1 MAPRPLA
8 VRERT
13 EAIVRSVAA
22 ARAEDIA
29 ILIEP
34 DLSAAADPDA
44 FDRIVS
50 NLIANALTYGEQPIT
65 VSAAVQDRHF
75 RLTVE
80 DRGPVYRRSSRRGS
94 STASRARTAPAPLA
108 PASGSRS
115 HRPTLGPTVV
125 CCSTRTRILMEQ
137 ASSSS
142 SRLSRRPPT
151 QAIPVGAP
159 ACIPLRAR
167 CVFRGWN
174 TGRAGRGGLDPL
186 EWTNASRPAGSRRG
200 AGRVA

>member
-13 EAIVRSVAA
+13 EAIVRGVAA

-80 DRGPVYRRSSRRGS
+80 DRGRGVPAEFAPRLFDRFTRADRSGAPGAGLGLSIAQAYARAHGGLLLYADADPHGASFQLVVPVVSP
-94 STASRARTAPAPLA
+94 TTDASD
-108 PASGSRS
+108 SGWGSRVHTAARS
-115 HRPTLGPTVV
+115 L
-125 CCSTRTRILMEQ
+125 
-137 ASSSS
+137 
-142 SRLSRRPPT
+142 RL
-151 QAIPVGAP
+151 
-159 ACIPLRAR
+159 
-167 CVFRGWN
+167 
-174 TGRAGRGGLDPL
+174 
-186 EWTNASRPAGSRRG
+186 
-200 AGRVA
+200 

>member
-1 MAPRPLA
+1 
-8 VRERT
+8 
-13 EAIVRSVAA
+13 VAA

-80 DRGPVYRRSSRRGS
+80 DRGRGVPAEFAPRLFDRFTRADRSGAPGAGLGLSLAQAYARAHGGLLLYADADPHGASFQLVVPVVSP
-94 STASRARTAPAPLA
+94 TTDASD
-108 PASGSRS
+108 SGW
-115 HRPTLGPTVV
+115 
-125 CCSTRTRILMEQ
+125 
-137 ASSSS
+137 
-142 SRLSRRPPT
+142 
-151 QAIPVGAP
+151 AP

>member
-1 MAPRPLA
+1 
-8 VRERT
+8 
-13 EAIVRSVAA
+13 VAA

-80 DRGPVYRRSSRRGS
+80 DRGRGVPAEFAPRLFDRFTRADRSGAPGAGLGLSI
-94 STASRARTAPAPLA
+94 AQAYARA
-108 PASGSRS
+108 
-115 HRPTLGPTVV
+115 TVL
-125 CCSTRTRILMEQ
+125 CWSTRTRILMEQ

-167 CVFRGWN
+167 CVFRRWN
-174 TGRAGRGGLDPL
+174 TGRAGRGALDPL